1 MLNHERLTYDV
12 GTAAKLL
19 GLSRNSA
26 YLACLNGQIPHLKI
40 GKRILIPRIALE
52 RMLNEATTRQKEGEN
67 GS

>member
-1 MLNHERLTYDV
+1 MGNNNERLTYDV

-40 GKRILIPRIALE
+40 GKRILIPKVTLE
-52 RMLNEATTRQKEGEN
+52 KMLTEAGRLKEG
-67 GS
+67 